1 VIFSSICIPGQ
12 WGSIIS
18 SVYWFSEIQM
28 KALASRVAEI
38 KIAPPQETQSIQ
50 ASNAENYNEEG
61 TRGEDWGGD
70 KGNMCNCWRDNFQ

>member
-1 VIFSSICIPGQ
+1 
-12 WGSIIS
+12 
-18 SVYWFSEIQM
+18 M

-50 ASNAENYNEEG
+50 ATNAENYNEEG